1 MGRGRGWG
9 RFRLSGGAAA
19 LSADVG
25 GTGIGVGVVT
35 AQGEVRL
42 ATEAPTLG
50 GGAGTVVE
58 TLLALLTEARA
69 LAADA
74 GLELIGCG
82 IGAPGAVDATA
93 GRIGR
98 DVQNLPEL
106 AGCPLAELVT
116 ARTGLPTVL
125 DNDVNALTLGEVRF
139 GVARGLRSV
148 VLLALGTG
156 VGGGVYLNG
165 DIVRGASGYGGEL
178 GHITVNFDGRPCFCG
193 SRGCLKAYVAGP
205 DLAAQARE
213 ALGTQPDSRVLAPAG
228 GDPARLTARH
238 VFEAAEAGDALAREI
253 TAVVCQAL
261 GAALGSILNGLN
273 PEAIVLT
280 GGVAHSL
287 EAHLEDV
294 LRWARAYAYQGAYQ
308 AAKVVVVRM
317 TKITA
322 IRGPAA
328 LFFHE
333 ADRRGLGGMRQ

>member
-1 MGRGRGWG
+1 M
-9 RFRLSGGAAA
+9 SGDAAV

-35 AQGEVRL
+35 TQGEVRL
-42 ATEAPTLG
+42 ATEASTLG
-50 GGAGTVVE
+50 GGANTVVE

-69 LAADA
+69 RAADA
-74 GLELIGCG
+74 ALELIGCG
-82 IGAPGAVDATA
+82 IGVPGAVDVAA

-125 DNDVNALTLGEVRF
+125 DNDVNALTLGEARF
-139 GVARGLRSV
+139 GVARGLRSF

-156 VGGGVYLNG
+156 VGGGIYLNG

-178 GHITVNFDGRPCFCG
+178 GHMTVNLDGRPCFCG

-205 DLAAQARE
+205 DIAAQARE
-213 ALGTQPDSRVLAPAG
+213 ALEPPSSSRLLALAG
-228 GDPARLTARH
+228 GHPEALTARH

-253 TAVVCQAL
+253 TERVCQAL

-287 EAHLEDV
+287 EAYLDDV
-294 LRWARAYAYQGAYQ
+294 LRWARAYAFEAAYQ

-317 TKITA
+317 TKTTT

-328 LFFHE
+328 LFLHE
-333 ADRRGLGGMRQ
+333 AARPGRDPSPPTVRDDPSGR